1 MKNVQRLLVLL
12 LLFICGSVTAQ
23 NVVTG
28 KVTNKET
35 GEPLQGVS
43 VLADKASGG
52 AVTKEDG
59 TFSLKYKPGASNLL
73 FSYVGF
79 ASQTIAIGTQTSFD
93 IKLAASAG
101 ETNEVVVIGYGTQ
114 RKSSVTG
121 AVAKYKNDRLD
132 ELPVSR
138 LDQAL
143 QGKMAGVQVQNIS
156 SEAGAAPK
164 IKAPWL

>member
-59 TFSLKYKPGASNLL
+59 TFSLKYKSG
-73 FSYVGF
+73 
-79 ASQTIAIGTQTSFD
+79 
-93 IKLAASAG
+93 
-101 ETNEVVVIGYGTQ
+101 
-114 RKSSVTG
+114 
-121 AVAKYKNDRLD
+121 AKYSIVFLCRICIANHYNWNSNKF
-132 ELPVSR
+132 
-138 LDQAL
+138 
-143 QGKMAGVQVQNIS
+143 
-156 SEAGAAPK
+156 
-164 IKAPWL
+164 

>member
-59 TFSLKYKPGASNLL
+59 TFSLKYKTGASNLL
-73 FSYVGF
+73 DLV
-79 ASQTIAIGTQTSFD
+79 
-93 IKLAASAG
+93 
-101 ETNEVVVIGYGTQ
+101 
-114 RKSSVTG
+114 
-121 AVAKYKNDRLD
+121 
-132 ELPVSR
+132 LPVPLPSIKTTDWMNYQL
-138 LDQAL
+138 LD
-143 QGKMAGVQVQNIS
+143 
-156 SEAGAAPK
+156 
-164 IKAPWL
+164 